1 MTDQTKEHS
10 LSTLAAL
17 LMFALFAIGILSVLL
32 GGANVYRRLNQRGQ
46 KSYDSRTCAQ
56 YIATKLRQAPAPD
69 AVAVAP
75 FGDGDALLITEIIE
89 GETYLIR
96 VYCHDGWLMEL
107 FTISN
112 GVFAP
117 EDGEKIL
124 PLQKL
129 TLSLDGSLISV
140 SLTDSDTVSEQ
151 LTLHIRGSGGN
162 SQ

>member
-1 MTDQTKEHS
+1 MKHKKT
-10 LSTLAAL
+10 LLPALAAL
-17 LMFALFAIGILSVLL
+17 LLLAVFATGVLGTLL
-32 GGANVYRRLNQRGQ
+32 GGAGIYRRLTLRDRA
-46 KSYDSRTCAQ
+46 SYDSRTCLQ
-56 YIATKLRQAPAPD
+56 YIATRVRQAPSQVRT
-69 AVAVAP
+69 AV
-75 FGDGDALLITEIIE
+75 FGDGDALVISETVEH
-89 GETYLIR
+89 ETYLTR